1 MKKEMSDTL
10 AKSRGFKPYPNKSTI
25 MIYHDFMDIIL
36 VIKENKFMFISGY
49 DDKYILRSSWFEDF
63 SNNEFFEKELN
74 MFRYLVIKMKY
85 EEEF

>member
-10 AKSRGFKPYPNKSTI
+10 AKSRGFKPYPNKSTVTV
-25 MIYHDFMDIIL
+25 YHDFMDIIL

-74 MFRYLVIKMKY
+74 IFRHLVIKMKY